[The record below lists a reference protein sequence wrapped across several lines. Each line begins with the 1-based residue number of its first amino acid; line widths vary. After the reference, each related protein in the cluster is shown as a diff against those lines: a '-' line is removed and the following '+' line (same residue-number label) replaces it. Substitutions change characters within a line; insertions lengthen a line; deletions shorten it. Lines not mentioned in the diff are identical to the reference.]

1 MDPILHIE
9 KLADMVGSRYTLTV
23 AAAKRARQLREGAI
37 PLVKCRSNHPLTIAL
52 HEIAAGKVIV
62 KELGEEADEYITDGR
77 AEEPSDELSADSDLY
92 DPDLLSIDSEDDI
105 GAEDYEEAEDLDED
119 EE

>member
-1 MDPILHIE
+1 MS
-9 KLADMVGSRYTLTV
+9 ASAQR
-23 AAAKRARQLREGAI
+23 RS
-37 PLVKCRSNHPLTIAL
+37 RSNCRPRSRIDTSSLPP
-52 HEIAAGKVIV
+52 
-62 KELGEEADEYITDGR
+62 ELGEEADEYITDGR